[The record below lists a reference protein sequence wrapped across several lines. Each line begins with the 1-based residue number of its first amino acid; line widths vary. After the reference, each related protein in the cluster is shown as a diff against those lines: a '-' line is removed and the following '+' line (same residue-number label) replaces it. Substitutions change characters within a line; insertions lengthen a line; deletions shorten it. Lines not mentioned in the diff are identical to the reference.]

1 MIRKIPDWTEKMELL
16 LDILHFIS
24 EVLSFLYAVSLL
36 HVLFRKTNGTL
47 YFLDVIGFEIYL
59 KANSLEIGGK
69 WLKSHLSGNQVFY
82 QCSSTMTEKV
92 PSPLVKIT
100 ANAYLNL

>member
-16 LDILHFIS
+16 LDILHFLS

-36 HVLFRKTNGTL
+36 HILLRKKNYPL
-47 YFLDVIGFEIYL
+47 YVVGFEIYQE
-59 KANSLEIGGK
+59 ANSLEIGGK
-69 WLKSHLSGNQVFY
+69 WLKSRPSRKQAFY
-82 QCSSTMTEKV
+82 QCSSAMTEKV

-100 ANAYLNL
+100 ANAY